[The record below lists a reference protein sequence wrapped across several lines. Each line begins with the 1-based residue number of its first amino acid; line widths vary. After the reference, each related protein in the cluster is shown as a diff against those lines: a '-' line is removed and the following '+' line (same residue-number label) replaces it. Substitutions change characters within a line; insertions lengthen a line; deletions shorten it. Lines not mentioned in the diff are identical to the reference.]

1 MLTEYSRIPPLW
13 GAECGL
19 LATMSAKVDYLFTH
33 NRVHFIDDPSAASK
47 ANLKL
52 EHRGM
57 RCIGCGD

>member
-33 NRVHFIDDPSAASK
+33 NRVHFIDDPGAASK
-47 ANLKL
+47 ANLRS

-57 RCIGCGD
+57 C